1 LDRRLLSLLWAFLA
15 GVAAMA
21 SIWIYAAHARLTC
34 EQMTVVILLIAL
46 AVICLAIATAVWIG
60 RIK

>member
-1 LDRRLLSLLWAFLA
+1 
-15 GVAAMA
+15 MA